1 MAEISLITNLI
12 QALVLGILTPLTAI
26 CVLPLYPA
34 FLSYL
39 TKQINTNQIEKD
51 STTNSNKNQILKFGV
66 LVSLGV
72 ISFMF
77 VIGLVFTSILQVSLT
92 KIIGIITPFAF
103 SILILIALGLIFNI
117 KIHKQFFPKFIQ
129 PKSSN
134 PNLNAYL
141 YGFFFG
147 SIVIPCNPLLIAAL
161 FTTSLT
167 IGNFLENMLTF
178 LMFGIGISAPLLL
191 FAIISKVKTDL
202 IIMFLTKYSNIIN
215 RVSGILILIV
225 SIYYLIYVFRIF
237 G

>member
-117 KIHKQFFPKFIQ
+117 KIHKQF
-129 PKSSN
+129 
-134 PNLNAYL
+134 
-141 YGFFFG
+141 
-147 SIVIPCNPLLIAAL
+147 LLICHC
-161 FTTSLT
+161 
-167 IGNFLENMLTF
+167 
-178 LMFGIGISAPLLL
+178 
-191 FAIISKVKTDL
+191 
-202 IIMFLTKYSNIIN
+202 
-215 RVSGILILIV
+215 
-225 SIYYLIYVFRIF
+225 
-237 G
+237 